1 MTENNPIIENIAD
14 NLKTYYSATINNNS
28 HFDNKISYQI
38 IKTIE
43 KLIKNFN
50 KQNLCLLLVLFSI
63 DFLKNEIS
71 NLLKELFNFI
81 KTKLITID
89 YSIIYI
95 QIKKMLS
102 NIVTYIKGLRLN
114 FNSEPVT
121 EIAQIEFPIDF
132 ISTEVSFTPIEVFW
146 ENLYD
151 YINSSENESFYDI
164 EIIDFEQN
172 NKNEYEY
179 TQKLYNLNI
188 IYNDIS
194 IIFNNTIENR
204 LILNN
209 NNLKFKSSKNLNI
222 YDMYNKNKIYDTILD
237 LCPFKEFVK
246 EFSEHQ
252 IEVINNIRRCVMGSV
267 TLLNMITHALHDN
280 YNIKS
285 SKGCTYNILL
295 TFLHLSHPQSIINIP
310 TNNKK
315 LNFSENTLVYI
326 ENFKI
331 TNKIFNIKIHDYMP
345 GLLNKE
351 WNAELISSYKH
362 GKVYTC
368 QDKVKNWII
377 SDIFPKLI
385 DTNNQSNIIKKDIIS
400 AKFNNV
406 SISLQ
411 SSNLDAK
418 LIDSW
423 KEFLVKLNNKS
434 DLIKLDSVNDI
445 NIYEIILDRKKI
457 ITKEYQGKQVITKQ
471 LDNNNLE
478 NETTNIESDSPK
490 NKTII
495 ETVIDSQE
503 EEFIF
508 DINIEFKLLNNTYKD
523 FTTLYLKE
531 YDNLVLS
538 TTLNNFKNKQ
548 DIYKELGLPYKF
560 GALLYGPPG
569 TGKSSSIVAI
579 ASYLQKNIYYLDM
592 NNITTNEELKTV
604 FNKVNKEISNSGI
617 IVMEDIDVMTN
628 IVHKRSTVNMGDS
641 KLTLECFLNLLQ
653 GTLTHN
659 GSIFI
664 ATTNNIE
671 ILDDAF
677 IRDGRFD
684 IKIELG
690 NCDHFQMNLIYQKFF
705 KRNIPKK
712 LISQIPEYKMTP
724 ATFISKLIPY
734 ILTDINDEII
744 INNILG
750 QNK

>member
-1 MTENNPIIENIAD
+1 MVEDSPIIENIAD
-14 NLKTYYSATINNNS
+14 SLKTYYSATINNNNPY
-28 HFDNKISYQI
+28 FDNRISHQI

-71 NLLKELFNFI
+71 NLLKELFSVI
-81 KTKLITID
+81 KTQLINFD
-89 YSIIYI
+89 YKELYT
-95 QIKKMLS
+95 QIKQFVS
-102 NIVTYIKGLRLN
+102 NIVTYMRNLKSNMYSKSITDI
-114 FNSEPVT
+114 V
-121 EIAQIEFPIDF
+121 QIETPIDF
-132 ISTEVSFTPIEVFW
+132 ISMDVNFTPIEVFW

-151 YINSSENESFYDI
+151 YVNSSENNSLYDV
-164 EIIDFEQN
+164 EIINFEQN

-179 TQKLYNLNI
+179 TQKLHNLKI
-188 IYNDIS
+188 TYNDIS
-194 IIFNNTIENR
+194 IIFNNTVENR

-222 YDMYNKNKIYDTILD
+222 CGNYNKNKVYDTILD

-252 IEVINNIRRCVMGSV
+252 IDFIKNSRNIVMGPV
-267 TLLNMITHALHDN
+267 TVFNVITHALHDN

-285 SKGCTYNILL
+285 SKGCTYTILSL
-295 TFLHLSHPQSIINIP
+295 FVYLSHPYSIINVP
-310 TNNKK
+310 TNNKT
-315 LNFSENTLVYI
+315 LNFSEHTLVNIEGAYI
-326 ENFKI
+326 TDKI
-331 TNKIFNIKIHDYMP
+331 MNTKIIDCLP
-345 GLLNKE
+345 G
-351 WNAELISSYKH
+351 SMYKNWDLCLAH
-362 GKVYTC
+362 YKYDKKYAC
-368 QDKVKNWII
+368 QDKVIEWILT
-377 SDIFPKLI
+377 DVYPKLKSVKQ
-385 DTNNQSNIIKKDIIS
+385 TTHVIKKNIVNT
-400 AKFNNV
+400 KFNNL

-411 SSNLDAK
+411 SSNLQAK
-418 LIDSW
+418 LIDNW

-434 DLIKLDSVNDI
+434 NIIKADNDSEI
-445 NIYEIILDRKKI
+445 NIYEIIINRKKI
-457 ITKEYQGKQVITKQ
+457 ITKEYKGKQIITKQ
-471 LDNNNLE
+471 LDNNLE
-478 NETTNIESDSPK
+478 NDTINKESESSK
-490 NKTII
+490 NKTIV

-531 YDNLVLS
+531 YDKLVLS

-560 GALLYGPPG
+560 GALLYGDPG
-569 TGKSSSIVAI
+569 TGKSSSILAI

-604 FNKVNKEISNSGI
+604 FNKVNKEISNNGI

-628 IVHKRSTVNMGDS
+628 IVHKRGTVNMGES

-664 ATTNNIE
+664 ATTNNID

-705 KRNIPKK
+705 KRNIPKN

-734 ILTDINDEII
+734 ILTDIDDEII
-744 INNILG
+744 ITNISS
-750 QNK
+750 KK